1 MSLQELNKDLYSEK
15 TDSIKDRTHEQS
27 QYDPN
32 VAVATASPFDK
43 EQVWNRPQTG
53 LAPKTKRNIIISAS
67 IAGILILLSAGIWGM
82 KWWQKNAFHQDR
94 VSIYFEGPKEADS
107 TQPSKYLIH
116 YKNNNRVT
124 LKNAEI
130 ILSYAENFQPNDN
143 VNLKYLSP
151 TSSKIFIGDIKSM
164 SEGTVELKGIFYAPK
179 DFPVY
184 LHAEINF
191 TPSNGTAQ
199 LSMKNQ
205 IGVNITAAPVLLS
218 IIAPQNAANGDSVT
232 YVIDYKNLDIR
243 QLTNVQ
249 IKAEFPEGFIPKVSE
264 PSPSEGESIW
274 YIGNL
279 EANQSGK
286 ITVQGRI
293 KGNAGD
299 TKDLI
304 VSLGHK
310 GNDSDLVVYSKQ
322 ELSTRIVS
330 PVLTIKQSLD
340 GKTNDI
346 VNAGEVLKY
355 VIEFENTGSIGLRDA
370 IVTAKIDG
378 KVLDF
383 SKLSVDKGS
392 FDGSNNTITWKAS
405 DFPALAIINPKA
417 KGQLKFSIPVLP
429 IIPVSNGSDKNYFI
443 TSMAK
448 IDSPDI
454 PTPVNANKVIGSNQ
468 TELRLASKV
477 LFSVKGFYNDSIIKN
492 TGPMP
497 MNSGQETTFTL
508 HWLVSSVSNDIT
520 EARIQSFLP
529 TGVRWT
535 GQVFPS
541 GEKISYNQRTNQIIW
556 EIGNVPAGTGILNKP
571 REIAFQVA
579 ITPQANQIGQ
589 PIPLLNKSLFV
600 AKDAFVQQEVSL
612 EAEAK
617 DTQLYE
623 DQGIGA
629 LNGKVEK

>member
-1 MSLQELNKDLYSEK
+1 
-15 TDSIKDRTHEQS
+15 
-27 QYDPN
+27 
-32 VAVATASPFDK
+32 ASPFDK
-43 EQVWNRPQTG
+43 EEAWNRPQVG
-53 LAPKTKRNIIISAS
+53 IAPKTKRNIIISAS
-67 IAGILILLSAGIWGM
+67 IVAVLILASAGIWGM

-116 YKNNNRVT
+116 YKNDNRVT
-124 LKNAEI
+124 LRNAEI

-151 TSSKIFIGDIKSM
+151 TSSRIFIGDVKSM
-164 SEGTVELKGIFYAPK
+164 SEGTIELKGIFYAPK

-191 TPSNGTAQ
+191 TPSNGAAQ

-218 IIAPQNAANGDSVT
+218 IVAPQNAANGDSVT

-249 IKAEFPEGFIPKVSE
+249 IKAEFPEGFTPKVME
-264 PSPSEGESIW
+264 PSPSEGDSIW
-274 YIGNL
+274 YLGNL
-279 EANQSGK
+279 EANQGGK

-310 GNDSDLVVYSKQ
+310 GKDDGLVVYSKQ
-322 ELSTRIVS
+322 ELSTHIVS

-340 GKTNDI
+340 GKMDDI
-346 VNAGEVLKY
+346 VSAGETLKY

-378 KVLDF
+378 KILDF
-383 SKLSVDKGS
+383 ARLNVDRGS

-405 DFPALAIINPKA
+405 DYPALAVINPKA
-417 KGQLKFSIPVLP
+417 KGQLKFSVPIQP
-429 IIPVSNGSDKNYFI
+429 IIPVLNSSDKNYVV

-477 LFSVKGFYNDSIIKN
+477 LFNVKGFYNDSIIKN

-520 EARIQSFLP
+520 EARVQSFLP

-535 GQVFPS
+535 GQVFPAD
-541 GEKISYNQRTNQIIW
+541 EKISYNQRTNQIIW
-556 EIGNVPAGTGILNKP
+556 DAGNIGAGTGVLSKP
-571 REIAFQVA
+571 REVAFQVA
-579 ITPQANQIGQ
+579 ITPQTNQIGQ
-589 PIPLLNKSLFV
+589 PIMLLNKSIFT
-600 AKDAFVQQEVSL
+600 AKDTFVQKEISL
-612 EAEAK
+612 ENGAK

-623 DQGIGA
+623 DQTIGA
-629 LNGKVEK
+629 INGKVEK